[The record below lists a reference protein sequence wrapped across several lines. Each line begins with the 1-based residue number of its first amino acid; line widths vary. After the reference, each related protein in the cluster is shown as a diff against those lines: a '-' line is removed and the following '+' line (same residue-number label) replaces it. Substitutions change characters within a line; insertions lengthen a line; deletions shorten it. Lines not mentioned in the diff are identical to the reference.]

1 MPIPLSTLLQS
12 GITLDPPRRTS
23 QTTYYHPIVH
33 RNPQNGSLSPIVCQ
47 TPWLWLPSAP
57 RYVTRHHRRIH
68 FFHVD
73 FMNLDT
79 HPEQLQWLT
88 FLRDMQQA
96 LFQWVGRHRR
106 DHPAL
111 ADIGYRHRHRQQCRD
126 HSGWLQWLDVLE
138 HTGAHTRRYRFSD
151 EPEDVSSPQNDTSD
165 SSHPSHPSLARWKIS
180 TPLTSRIHCYD
191 TTATRVPLDT
201 FVNPRGFHPQ
211 YIRMMVQFTHVWVNE
226 QSCTAGLGL
235 NVLQLQQGEV
245 EPMGR
250 FAFVDGGTGCRRVHT
265 VDAET
270 QTEVTGEVTTTASV
284 THSSSSSPSSASSAS
299 SSARSSS
306 YSSSS
311 SSTSS
316 RCDHPVYGKYFKMCA
331 KGVPK
336 PAVQQKMRMNGMDP
350 AVLDTPDGEPLPES
364 DTNSQDDQLILS
376 LQDTQQLRKTEIN
389 ANRPK
394 AVSGGAGH
402 GLSLTDIVSG
412 LQSLRKTIFGQ
423 SIKTTT
429 EKESG
434 GGTGDGVGGRKS
446 GDQCGK
452 RGESRTGGELVVSGK
467 PSSSSFLQL
476 LSAKYQSSS

>member
-1 MPIPLSTLLQS
+1 
-12 GITLDPPRRTS
+12 
-23 QTTYYHPIVH
+23 
-33 RNPQNGSLSPIVCQ
+33 
-47 TPWLWLPSAP
+47 
-57 RYVTRHHRRIH
+57 
-68 FFHVD
+68 
-73 FMNLDT
+73 
-79 HPEQLQWLT
+79 
-88 FLRDMQQA
+88 
-96 LFQWVGRHRR
+96 
-106 DHPAL
+106 
-111 ADIGYRHRHRQQCRD
+111 
-126 HSGWLQWLDVLE
+126 
-138 HTGAHTRRYRFSD
+138 
-151 EPEDVSSPQNDTSD
+151 
-165 SSHPSHPSLARWKIS
+165 
-180 TPLTSRIHCYD
+180 
-191 TTATRVPLDT
+191 
-201 FVNPRGFHPQ
+201 
-211 YIRMMVQFTHVWVNE
+211 
-226 QSCTAGLGL
+226 
-235 NVLQLQQGEV
+235 
-245 EPMGR
+245 MGR

>member
-1 MPIPLSTLLQS
+1 
-12 GITLDPPRRTS
+12 
-23 QTTYYHPIVH
+23 
-33 RNPQNGSLSPIVCQ
+33 
-47 TPWLWLPSAP
+47 
-57 RYVTRHHRRIH
+57 
-68 FFHVD
+68 
-73 FMNLDT
+73 MNLDT

-88 FLRDMQQA
+88 FLRDMQRA

-111 ADIGYRHRHRQQCRD
+111 AGIGYRHQHRQHCMN

-165 SSHPSHPSLARWKIS
+165 SSHPSHPPLARWKIS

-250 FAFVDGGTGCRRVHT
+250 FAFVDGGTGRRRVHT

-270 QTEVTGEVTTTASV
+270 QTEVTGEVTTTASA
-284 THSSSSSPSSASSAS
+284 TQSSLSSPSSASSAS

-306 YSSSS
+306 SSSS

-423 SIKTTT
+423 SIKTTP
-429 EKESG
+429 EQESG

-446 GDQCGK
+446 GDQRGK
-452 RGESRTGGELVVSGK
+452 RGEGRPGGELMVSGK

-476 LSAKYQSSS
+476 LSAKYQTSS